1 MSAVNVWSSGIAC
14 SNGLRVVY
22 DSYYLVVRVCPA
34 SAGVFRSHWTH
45 QIMVPGLPRERGGF
59 PYRTPEQELGGG
71 VGAQH
76 SGRVR
81 HVSSVWP
88 VEQDGVDAWEL
99 GPEEIAERDFHHS
112 RSRL

>member
-1 MSAVNVWSSGIAC
+1 M
-14 SNGLRVVY
+14 
-22 DSYYLVVRVCPA
+22 
-34 SAGVFRSHWTH
+34 
-45 QIMVPGLPRERGGF
+45 RGF
-59 PYRTPEQELGGG
+59 SLQNARTGAGGG